1 MRQWILTADRGRP
14 AAGRMQGGV
23 MAEFLLVNLHSVGQ
37 YYFFENIVGNRPRS
51 QRPGWA
57 DVLQQR
63 GKMDAV
69 HL

>member
-1 MRQWILTADRGRP
+1 
-14 AAGRMQGGV
+14 